1 MYCCFTYD
9 NNSSPEIEIHDFWS
23 EGSVEI
29 SFNQNVDLIEKL
41 KVEIEKRINQTFH
54 EHDELWIN
62 SENGIDIDISILY
75 EEKYTYE
82 DLFD

>member
-1 MYCCFTYD
+1 M
-9 NNSSPEIEIHDFWS
+9 
-23 EGSVEI
+23 

-54 EHDELWIN
+54 EHDKLWIN
-62 SENGIDIDISILY
+62 SENGIDIDIDIPH
-75 EEKYTYE
+75 EEEYTYE